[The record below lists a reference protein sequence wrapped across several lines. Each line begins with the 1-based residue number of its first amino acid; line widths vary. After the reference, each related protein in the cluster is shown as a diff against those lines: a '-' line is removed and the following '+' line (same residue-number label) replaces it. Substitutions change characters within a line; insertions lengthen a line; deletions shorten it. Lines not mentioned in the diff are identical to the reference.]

1 MTWIFLMTKTPPQQP
16 KQLRG
21 LALHN
26 PVGIEERYSREL
38 RKLAR
43 EMTKATQ
50 EAVKELFRTPDAKE
64 FFAQDASIALQA
76 RQMLNLLTS
85 RFDRLYTS
93 YASRLARRMLGEVD
107 EQSKAN
113 LRRSF
118 KKMTGEVTL
127 KVEDMPQGMR
137 DMFEASI
144 SENVDLIKSIPTQ
157 YLDRIK
163 GAVNR
168 SITGTGGIGPL
179 QEEIKKYGNMSE
191 RRSRNIALDQTR
203 KAYQTVNIERSKAA
217 GVKKGIWIHTGGTK
231 EPRPSHKAFSGKE
244 FVLSEGAPLGDK
256 GENVVPGECVN
267 CFPGDTLLQD
277 GKGLKKLFRRF
288 YSGELAHIITNNGA
302 VLKVT
307 PNHPIL
313 TNRGWVAAG
322 ELQSG
327 DYVVKT
333 LDHGTVGVNANVDD
347 AVPSFQDVFEAF
359 FSVFGVSAT
368 KSLLASFDFHG
379 DHSDGDVDIVFIDRF
394 LPSGIKPETAKMIIE
409 DALTYACV
417 SESVASSF
425 SFAYKLIM
433 LTFDAP
439 DRIVSGLRPLLSA
452 LWSVRSHA
460 DLVGLGYAAKINA
473 SLREAGC
480 DSLPR
485 DIETLGKLQD
495 ADARSVKIANLLVR
509 QILAL
514 ASLPIPWDD
523 KSSLSNPTGKIIRVN
538 AEELSSVAQCGAIV
552 QHFDRIDYNG
562 IIYFTGHVFNLEN
575 DVNWYTANNTTV
587 HNCRCTFTPVVDF
600 DDM

>member
-1 MTWIFLMTKTPPQQP
+1 MTWIYPMTKTTPPQQP

-113 LRRSF
+113 LKRSF

-179 QEEIKKYGNMSE
+179 QEEIKKYGGMSE
-191 RRSRNIALDQTR
+191 RRSRNIALDQSR
-203 KAYQTVNIERSKAA
+203 KAYNTVNIERAKAA

-231 EPRPSHKAFSGKE
+231 EPRPLHKAYNGKE
-244 FVLSEGAPLGDK
+244 FVLSEGAPIGDK
-256 GENVVPGECVN
+256 GENVIPGESPFCR
-267 CFPGDTLLQD
+267 C
-277 GKGLKKLFRRF
+277 
-288 YSGELAHIITNNGA
+288 S
-302 VLKVT
+302 
-307 PNHPIL
+307 
-313 TNRGWVAAG
+313 
-322 ELQSG
+322 
-327 DYVVKT
+327 
-333 LDHGTVGVNANVDD
+333 
-347 AVPSFQDVFEAF
+347 
-359 FSVFGVSAT
+359 
-368 KSLLASFDFHG
+368 
-379 DHSDGDVDIVFIDRF
+379 F
-394 LPSGIKPETAKMIIE
+394 LP
-409 DALTYACV
+409 V
-417 SESVASSF
+417 
-425 SFAYKLIM
+425 
-433 LTFDAP
+433 
-439 DRIVSGLRPLLSA
+439 
-452 LWSVRSHA
+452 
-460 DLVGLGYAAKINA
+460 IN
-473 SLREAGC
+473 
-480 DSLPR
+480 
-485 DIETLGKLQD
+485 
-495 ADARSVKIANLLVR
+495 
-509 QILAL
+509 
-514 ASLPIPWDD
+514 
-523 KSSLSNPTGKIIRVN
+523 
-538 AEELSSVAQCGAIV
+538 
-552 QHFDRIDYNG
+552 
-562 IIYFTGHVFNLEN
+562 
-575 DVNWYTANNTTV
+575 
-587 HNCRCTFTPVVDF
+587 F